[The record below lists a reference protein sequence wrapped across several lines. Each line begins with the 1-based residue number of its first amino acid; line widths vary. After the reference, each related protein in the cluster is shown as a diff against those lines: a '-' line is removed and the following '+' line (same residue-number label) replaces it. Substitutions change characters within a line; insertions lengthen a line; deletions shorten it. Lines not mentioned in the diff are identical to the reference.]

1 MSYANFKPVL
11 WSKFIERDLGKIL
24 TFKADCDYKYNGE
37 IGKGKKVK
45 ILGVGKPTI
54 GDYTGEEI
62 GAPETV
68 PDSSV
73 YLEITEAKFFN
84 FQVDDVDEA
93 QAKEGLMPALMEEAT
108 RAMKEEIDTFCAKDI
123 AISCGGKST
132 SLALTKGEEALD
144 AVDKA
149 FEYLWN
155 NGVTM
160 SDKVTMY
167 VDPEFYNLFKKY
179 LIELKTD
186 NDNLIAKGVLG
197 TYNNATVK
205 LTNNIYKAGSDKHII
220 IKTSK
225 AYAFANGINETEAY
239 RPEKLFSDAV
249 KGLSTY
255 GGKMVRPKEAYVIK
269 YHKG

>member
-93 QAKEGLMPALMEEAT
+93 QEQ
-108 RAMKEEIDTFCAKDI
+108 
-123 AISCGGKST
+123 
-132 SLALTKGEEALD
+132 
-144 AVDKA
+144 
-149 FEYLWN
+149 
-155 NGVTM
+155 
-160 SDKVTMY
+160 
-167 VDPEFYNLFKKY
+167 
-179 LIELKTD
+179 
-186 NDNLIAKGVLG
+186 
-197 TYNNATVK
+197 
-205 LTNNIYKAGSDKHII
+205 
-220 IKTSK
+220 
-225 AYAFANGINETEAY
+225 
-239 RPEKLFSDAV
+239 
-249 KGLSTY
+249 
-255 GGKMVRPKEAYVIK
+255 
-269 YHKG
+269 